1 MDILNYFRIIVYK
14 LLIIMKYNPQTRLTA
29 EEVNQLNDDSLFEY
43 LDSRVEYFK
52 QFSRPLDTYHT
63 KQFLAAS
70 KGGEIT
76 ETELKKA
83 KQIGSIGDE
92 AKMNNITKSMEKL
105 GGDPKLKDAGV
116 KHVKTNRSQWFE

>member
-1 MDILNYFRIIVYK
+1 
-14 LLIIMKYNPQTRLTA
+14 MKYDPQTPLSEEEINRL
-29 EEVNQLNDDSLFEY
+29 DDDTLFEY
-43 LDSRVEYFK
+43 LDSRVEYYK

-76 ETELKKA
+76 ENELKTA
-83 KQIGSIGDE
+83 KEIGSIGDT
-92 AKMNNITKSMEKL
+92 AKMTEIVETMEKL

-116 KHVKTNRSQWFE
+116 RNVKTNRSQWFS